1 MTGGVTPDPR
11 LHVAKR
17 TELKVAVLAG
27 DGVGPEVTAG
37 AMQVLEAA
45 VKAEG
50 IALRLTERPVGW
62 CAVVA
67 EGSPLPDATLRA
79 CLAADAVF
87 LGAVGHPD
95 AAGQPREKLP
105 ETGLL
110 KLRKALDCW
119 ANLRPV
125 KVPPSLVG
133 MSTLRPERVRGTDI
147 MILRELGG
155 GLYYGEPRGEE
166 KGKAW
171 NTMVY
176 TEDEVRRIAQLG
188 LSLARGRRGRVV
200 SVDKANVL
208 EVSRLW
214 RRVVDETTAEEG
226 EGVEVTHMLVDR
238 AAMELVLNPTQF
250 DVMLTENLFGDILSD
265 QGGALV
271 GSLGALGSA
280 SLGDGTD
287 LYEPVHGSAP
297 DIAGKGIANPLG
309 AIASVA
315 MMLRHTF
322 RMENA
327 AQKIESAYEAV
338 LADGIRTVDLKEP
351 GHEPVGTTAFT
362 DAVLQRL
369 ETPIMTMSAGGVR

>member
-1 MTGGVTPDPR
+1 MGGVTRVGEPKGSPG
-11 LHVAKR
+11 A
-17 TELKVAVLAG
+17 ELKIAVLGG
-27 DGVGPEVTAG
+27 DGVGPEVTTA

-45 VKAEG
+45 VRDEPVT
-50 IALRLTERPVGW
+50 LSLTEGLVGW
-62 CAVVA
+62 EAVLDG
-67 EGSPLPDATLRA
+67 GSPLPDATLQS
-79 CLAADAVF
+79 CVGADAVF

-95 AAGQPREKLP
+95 AAGQPRDRLP

-110 KLRKALDCW
+110 GLRKALSCW

-125 KVPPSLVG
+125 RVPPSLVG
-133 MSTLRPERVRGTDI
+133 VSAAAPDRVRGTDV

-166 KGKAW
+166 DGKAW

-176 TEDEVRRIAQLG
+176 SEEEVRRIARLG
-188 LSLARGRRGRVV
+188 LSLARGSRGHVT

-214 RRVVDETTAEEG
+214 RRVVDETAAEEG
-226 EGVEVTHMLVDR
+226 EGVEVEHMLVDR
-238 AAMELVLNPTQF
+238 AAMELMLNPTRF
-250 DVMLTENLFGDILSD
+250 DVLLTENLFGDILSD
-265 QGGALV
+265 QAGALV

-309 AIASVA
+309 AMASVA
-315 MMLRHTF
+315 LMLRHTF
-322 RMENA
+322 QMDA
-327 AQKIESAYEAV
+327 AARRVESAYEAV
-338 LADGIRTVDLKEP
+338 LEAGIRTVDLKEA
-351 GHEPVGTTAFT
+351 GQDPVGTVAFT
-362 DAVLQRL
+362 GAVLERL
-369 ETPIMTMSAGGVR
+369 QDAAVDGVDVGSAR